1 MPAVQSARVPELSDL
16 FRQLIV
22 SRGAYAQTRMH

>member
-1 MPAVQSARVPELSDL
+1 MPEVQKARVPELPDL

-22 SRGAYAQTRMH
+22 SRNAYAQILLH